1 MAHRHALALLAA
13 LLLLPARALA
23 EPAVIAVFEAVA
35 RAEPSPSAAPLQTLV
50 EGTGVTVSEE
60 ATDGWRRVRLTG
72 GAIGWIEERALAFPG
87 KVAASPS
94 APAVTPATPPALPP
108 SLAPTPPPAPAA
120 APDLHPRIYVKDLDH
135 LAELVKEDPKVAPK
149 ARALAKKRT
158 TAFTVLGVGLAAG
171 TAMTIYGVSQMGNH
185 RDVNDPD
192 FGKNDG
198 VGAMM
203 AGIVTSLV
211 ASVAG
216 LALAPSRNDLLDV
229 INEWNTGHPD
239 QPFTIH
245 EHTVG
250 R

>member
-1 MAHRHALALLAA
+1 MVRTSALALLAA
-13 LLLLPARALA
+13 LLLLPARAHA

-35 RAEPSPSAAPLQTLV
+35 RAEPSPTAAPLQTLV

-60 ATDGWRRVRLTG
+60 AKDGWRRVRLTG
-72 GAIGWIEERALAFPG
+72 GAIGWIEERSLAFPG
-87 KVAASPS
+87 KAG
-94 APAVTPATPPALPP
+94 VTPAGTAVAPALPPALPP
-108 SLAPTPPPAPAA
+108 SLAPTPLPAP

-185 RDVNDPD
+185 SDVNDPN

-198 VGAMM
+198 AGAMT

-211 ASVAG
+211 ATVAG